1 VESAGAAWYL
11 LGLFVYAIA
20 TATLFPTPVEVLLP
34 FHPEVDLAAKAI
46 ALGAGKAVGA
56 IAVFY
61 VGHKV
66 NPFIERWMA
75 RHPFGA
81 RILKLLETFV
91 RKTGWIGLT
100 VLLAIPFMSDT
111 AVNYFFSLLNEEG
124 RAIGRGHFVVAN
136 LVGGIVRTYLF
147 LWLLPG

>member
-1 VESAGAAWYL
+1 MESAGAAWYL

-75 RHPFGA
+75 RHPFGH
-81 RILKLLETFV
+81 E
-91 RKTGWIGLT
+91 
-100 VLLAIPFMSDT
+100 S
-111 AVNYFFSLLNEEG
+111 
-124 RAIGRGHFVVAN
+124 
-136 LVGGIVRTYLF
+136 
-147 LWLLPG
+147 